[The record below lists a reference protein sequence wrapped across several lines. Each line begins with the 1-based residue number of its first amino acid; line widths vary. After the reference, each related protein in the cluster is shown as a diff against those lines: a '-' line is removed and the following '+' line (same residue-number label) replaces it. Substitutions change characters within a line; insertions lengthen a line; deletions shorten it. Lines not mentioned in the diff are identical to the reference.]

1 MALLPLAAAAAVAAS
16 LTVLV
21 WSVTATRS
29 SHRAATSNLARG
41 VDRTDLRNLVLERS
55 AHERAIRPLALRL
68 AAIGHRLSRASS
80 PARIERLLRL
90 VGANPR
96 EGLEQL
102 LAWKVLTAT
111 VGGLLGLL
119 LLADRPTP
127 SGLVLALALPATGW
141 VVPDSLLRARARRRQ
156 EEIRREL
163 PDTLDQL
170 TVCVEAGDGFEGAL
184 RRVARSGDGP
194 LAHEL
199 RRALQEMQVGAT
211 RGQALRSLAERTDLP
226 EFRRFVTALV
236 QAESYGIPV
245 ARILRA
251 QASEMRVRR
260 RQRSEEHALKIP
272 VKLVFPLIT
281 CILPSLFIVILGP
294 AAIRLMRFFSGAG
307 SL

>member
-1 MALLPLAAAAAVAAS
+1 MSLLPLAAAAAVATS

-21 WSVTATRS
+21 WSVTAARS
-29 SHRAATSNLARG
+29 THRAATSNLVRSH
-41 VDRTDLRNLVLERS
+41 DRTDLRTLVLERS
-55 AHERAIRPLALRL
+55 AHERAIRPMARRL
-68 AAIGHRLSRASS
+68 ADIGERLARTSSRARLEHLLVLIGTN
-80 PARIERLLRL
+80 PRTGIDRLMVHKVLVATGGALVGLLVLVDRTTPTTILLAVALPVTGWAVPDALLR
-90 VGANPR
+90 G
-96 EGLEQL
+96 
-102 LAWKVLTAT
+102 
-111 VGGLLGLL
+111 
-119 LLADRPTP
+119 
-127 SGLVLALALPATGW
+127 
-141 VVPDSLLRARARRRQ
+141 RARRRQ
-156 EEIRREL
+156 ELIRREL

-211 RGQALRSLAERTDLP
+211 RAQALRSLADRADLP
-226 EFRRFVTALV
+226 EFRRFVTALL

-245 ARILRA
+245 ARILRT
-251 QASEMRVRR
+251 QATEMRVRR

-294 AAIRLMRFFSGAG
+294 AAIRLMRFFGGAG
-307 SL
+307 TL

>member
-1 MALLPLAAAAAVAAS
+1 MALLPVTMAAAVAVS

-21 WSVTATRS
+21 WSVTAARTT
-29 SHRAATSNLARG
+29 HRAATSNLTRG
-41 VDRTDLRNLVLERS
+41 PDRTDLRTLVLERA
-55 AHERAIRPLALRL
+55 AHERAGRPVAMWLADLG
-68 AAIGHRLSRASS
+68 ARLSRTSS
-80 PARIERLLRL
+80 RARYERLLLL
-90 VGANPR
+90 VGVDPTR
-96 EGLEQL
+96 GLQRML
-102 LAWKVLTAT
+102 GQKVLMAT
-111 VGGLLGLL
+111 SGALLGVVVLAGRQTTSTLL
-119 LLADRPTP
+119 
-127 SGLVLALALPATGW
+127 LALALPATGW

-156 EEIRREL
+156 EQVRREL

-211 RGQALRSLAERTDLP
+211 RAQALRSLADRADLP
-226 EFRRFVTALV
+226 EFRRFVTALL
-236 QAESYGIPV
+236 QAETYGIPI

-251 QASEMRVRR
+251 QATEMRVRR

-294 AAIRLMRFFSGAG
+294 AAIRLMQFFGG
-307 SL
+307 TGTL